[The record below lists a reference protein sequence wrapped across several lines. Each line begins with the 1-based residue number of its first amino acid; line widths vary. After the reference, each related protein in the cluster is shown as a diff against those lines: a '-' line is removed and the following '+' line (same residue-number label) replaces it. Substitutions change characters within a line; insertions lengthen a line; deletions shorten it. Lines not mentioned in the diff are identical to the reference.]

1 MPTAFQLACPP
12 IPLVRIALVGL
23 GQRGMKTLERYA
35 DIQGAEIVCLAD
47 LNDDRLLLAQEALK
61 RTGRP
66 KARAFTGKDA
76 WKEACR
82 QPEVDLVYIC
92 TEWRSHPG
100 CP

>member
-47 LNDDRLLLAQEALK
+47 LNDDRLLLAKVLD
-61 RTGRP
+61 
-66 KARAFTGKDA
+66 RAEQAQSRNIPAATDFLS
-76 WKEACR
+76 
-82 QPEVDLVYIC
+82 P
-92 TEWRSHPG
+92 
-100 CP
+100 